1 MIDDAT
7 PDAETTYFG
16 HVEHESS
23 QAVFFKGFP
32 NSPNSVIFYRTTIF
46 EMPNSTQNLN

>member
-23 QAVFFKGFP
+23 QAVFFKG
-32 NSPNSVIFYRTTIF
+32 IFLTEFGNLTF
-46 EMPNSTQNLN
+46 EEKK